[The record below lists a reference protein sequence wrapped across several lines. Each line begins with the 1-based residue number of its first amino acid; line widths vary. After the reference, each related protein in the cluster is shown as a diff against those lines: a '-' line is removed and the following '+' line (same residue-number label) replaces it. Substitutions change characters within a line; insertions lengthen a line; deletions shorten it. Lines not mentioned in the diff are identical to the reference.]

1 MYNSE
6 TTHYDVLGVPH
17 TANQSEI
24 RSAYKA
30 AVLTYHPD
38 RQGGNM
44 SNDKLQSQRG
54 LTFEMIQSA
63 WEELKDAQKRREYD
77 LGLSLK
83 QTANNTPVSEEVSK
97 EEMEVSNIDG
107 EVWYSYPCR
116 CGAAF
121 EIPHNE
127 IPGASPAS
135 VLVGCGSCSLF
146 IRVVA
151 ESGG

>member
-63 WEELKDAQKRREYD
+63 WEVRFFFRSAFVSDCMCVRSAGITIPTHSSQKI
-77 LGLSLK
+77 L
-83 QTANNTPVSEEVSK
+83 
-97 EEMEVSNIDG
+97 
-107 EVWYSYPCR
+107 
-116 CGAAF
+116 
-121 EIPHNE
+121 
-127 IPGASPAS
+127 
-135 VLVGCGSCSLF
+135 
-146 IRVVA
+146 
-151 ESGG
+151 